1 MVARFVEE
9 CLLLREIPTASQIHS
24 GKILAYLSPN
34 FNKQINYLSI
44 YIFIHDSIR
53 YSPFMKTST
62 QQAKIEYTEKSVL
75 SWFDHNKYRLEENR
89 EEPIRTE
96 EAETK
101 FGSIAPPRRER

>member
-44 YIFIHDSIR
+44 YIII
-53 YSPFMKTST
+53 
-62 QQAKIEYTEKSVL
+62 Q
-75 SWFDHNKYRLEENR
+75 
-89 EEPIRTE
+89 
-96 EAETK
+96 
-101 FGSIAPPRRER
+101 

>member
-1 MVARFVEE
+1 MIRYDT
-9 CLLLREIPTASQIHS
+9 R
-24 GKILAYLSPN
+24 LSP
-34 FNKQINYLSI
+34 L
-44 YIFIHDSIR
+44 
-53 YSPFMKTST
+53 KTST

>member
-53 YSPFMKTST
+53 YSPFTFENFDST
-62 QQAKIEYTEKSVL
+62 GKNRVYREKRSLVVR
-75 SWFDHNKYRLEENR
+75 S
-89 EEPIRTE
+89 
-96 EAETK
+96 
-101 FGSIAPPRRER
+101 